1 MGHVLDTKRTLRN
14 TTIIL
19 IICIVIVAAFSVGPF
34 IEKKLSTSYYIV
46 TFDTGVGEDLMVSVF
61 ENATVVK
68 PEEPKREGYNFV
80 GWYHGDFKYD
90 FDTPVRKSI
99 TLKAIWEK
107 EKKIDPPVVE
117 QPVIE
122 NPVVTHITVTF
133 DVMGGS
139 LIDNQTI
146 KVGGTASIPN
156 NPTREGYTFVE
167 WQLDGKS
174 FDFGTTLD
182 KNITLVAIWKEN

>member
-1 MGHVLDTKRTLRN
+1 MLDTKRTLRN

-19 IICIVIVAAFSVGPF
+19 IICIVIVVAFSVGPF

-46 TFDTGVGEDLMVSVF
+46 TFDTGVSEDITVSVF

-68 PEEPKREGYNFV
+68 PEEPKRDGYNFV
-80 GWYHGDFKYD
+80 GWYYGDFKYD

-122 NPVVTHITVTF
+122 NPVVTYITVTF

-182 KNITLVAIWKEN
+182 KSITLVAIWKENV